1 MAKITVLDGPSNQP
15 ADRPGVHIFTGR
27 VAQVALAIGVPPA
40 AFDDRTWI
48 QPTVLAD
55 VLENE
60 LIAQALADL
69 IDDTAND
76 T

>member
-1 MAKITVLDGPSNQP
+1 MAKISVLEGPSNRP
-15 ADRPGVHIFTGR
+15 ADRPGVHIFVGR
-27 VAQVALAIGVPPA
+27 VAQVALAIGVPRA
-40 AFDDRTWI
+40 AFDDRTWV

-60 LIAQALADL
+60 LTAQALADL
-69 IDDTAND
+69 VDATEND